1 MTLAVGVLLNNR
13 YRIQSVLGQGG
24 MGAIYRARDENLG
37 VSVAVKENLFLTD
50 EYARQFQ
57 NEANILA
64 SLRHPTLPRVRDYF
78 VVSGQGQYLVMDY
91 IDGED
96 LRTRIDREK
105 RLPENEVIMIGIK
118 ICEALAYMHERQPAV
133 VHRDLKP
140 GNIRITPDGDVVL
153 VDFGLAKE
161 MHDDQVT
168 TTGARAMTPGYSPP
182 EQYGSARTDARTDV
196 YSLGATLYAA
206 LTGVIPEDGL
216 SRATG
221 KNELTSLRVFAPKVD
236 RRLSAAIEKAM
247 AVEPED
253 RFQTADDF
261 RTALVESGDLSL
273 ASRKSPTITPAP
285 ASTEDEPGAPQSTPK
300 ERVKWK
306 RASTPKRKPVKPWV
320 WVTGGLIIGLVAIAA
335 VFLLAPGVFASFT
348 SPQPTATLLPVQP
361 SPLPSPMVQATPA
374 IADTAPAPTL
384 FPTAIITPTK
394 PASTAAL
401 TVTPV
406 GGSAQIAFASN
417 RTGSMQIWLMNAD
430 GSQPQQITR
439 ISNGACQPDWSP
451 DGTQIVFVSPC
462 VSKSDSGYPG
472 GRIFI
477 MGADG
482 SDVQALPVMLNP
494 EGDYD
499 PAWAPDGKRI
509 AYTSMVAGRPQ
520 ILVYSF
526 EDKVSIN
533 ITNSKFSDSNPSW
546 SPNGKTIAFVRQ
558 ILGSQIYTMTDRG
571 ENQTQFNLSD
581 SSTFNQKPVFTNDGT
596 MIIFSQYRAS
606 SAIPSFLA
614 LRLQDQQTTKEIRI
628 PPGNLSIGPVTDASI
643 SPDGFW
649 MVFESWPDGKNH
661 DIYRMMIN
669 GGDRAQ
675 LTSDPAFDFGP
686 VWRPSNL
693 NK

>member
-1 MTLAVGVLLNNR
+1 MTLAVGVLLYNR
-13 YRIQSVLGQGG
+13 YRIQSILGQGG

-37 VSVAVKENLFLTD
+37 VSIAVKENLFLTD
-50 EYARQFQ
+50 EYARQFR

-78 VVSGQGQYLVMDY
+78 TVSGQGQYLVMDY

-182 EQYGSARTDARTDV
+182 EQYGSARTDARTDI

-221 KNELTSLRVFAPKVD
+221 KNELTSLRVFAPKID
-236 RRLSAAIEKAM
+236 RRLSSAIEKAM

-253 RFQTADDF
+253 RFQTADEF
-261 RTALVESGDLSL
+261 RTALVEAGDLSL

-285 ASTEDEPGAPQSTPK
+285 VSAIDEPGSPQIPPK

-306 RASTPKRKPVKPWV
+306 RASTPKRKPIKPWV
-320 WVTGGLIIGLVAIAA
+320 WVMGGLLIGLVVI
-335 VFLLAPGVFASFT
+335 VGIFVMYPGVFSAFT
-348 SPQPTATLLPVQP
+348 PSQPTATPPVQASPQP
-361 SPLPSPMVQATPA
+361 SPTIKTVQATAEIIPSATLPPPA
-374 IADTAPAPTL
+374 TLAPTR
-384 FPTAIITPTK
+384 
-394 PASTAAL
+394 PALTSAL
-401 TVTPV
+401 TVTPI

-417 RTGSMQIWLMNAD
+417 RSGSMQVWLMNAD
-430 GSQPQQITR
+430 GSQPQQTTR
-439 ISNGACQPDWSP
+439 LSNGACQPDWSP
-451 DGTQIVFVSPC
+451 DGAQIAFVSPC
-462 VSKSDSGYPG
+462 SSKSDSGYPG
-472 GRIFI
+472 GRIFT
-477 MGADG
+477 MNADG
-482 SDVQALPVMLNP
+482 SDVQALPVVLNP

-499 PAWAPDGKRI
+499 PAWSPDGRRI
-509 AYTSMVAGRPQ
+509 AYTSMVAGKPQ

-526 EDKVSIN
+526 EDKVSVN
-533 ITNSKFSDSNPSW
+533 ITNSKFSDSNPTW
-546 SPNGKTIAFVRQ
+546 SPNGKLIAFVRQ
-558 ILGSQIYTMTDRG
+558 ILGSQIFTMTDRG
-571 ENQTQFNLSD
+571 ENQTQFNMSD
-581 SSTFNQKPVFTNDGT
+581 SSTFTQKPVFTNDGT
-596 MIIFSQYRAS
+596 MIIFSQYKAS
-606 SAIPSFLA
+606 SAIPFFLA

-686 VWRPSNL
+686 VWRPSSL